1 MKNKGTLYLIPTPI
15 GDTIPEQTIPAQT
28 IEIVQKLDY
37 FIVENLRTAR
47 RFISK
52 AGSSKPIDEIE
63 FVIHDKHFD
72 SCETGSL
79 LQPLL
84 EGKDGGLLS
93 EAGTPCIA
101 DPGGVVV
108 AQAHEWGINVVPLS
122 GPNAIILA
130 LMASG
135 FNGQAFRFHGYLPIQ
150 ENEAIQVIKVLEQQA
165 VSTGETQIFIET
177 PFRNNAMIE
186 RIIKHCRPDTF
197 LCVAAGISTSNETII
212 SLPLAAWQ
220 LRKVNFHKIPA
231 VFLLWSANKNVFQ
244 KKRKKYK
251 R

>member
-1 MKNKGTLYLIPTPI
+1 MKKAGTLYLIPTPI
-15 GDTIPEQTIPAQT
+15 GDVAAEQTIPLQT
-28 IEIVQKLDY
+28 FEIVRKLDY
-37 FIVENLRTAR
+37 FIVENIRTAR

-52 AGSSKPIDEIE
+52 SGVSKAIDELE
-63 FVIHDKHFD
+63 FVVHDKHFD
-72 SCETGSL
+72 PHDIGL
-79 LQPLL
+79 MLMPLL
-84 EGKDGGLLS
+84 DGKDGGLLS

-108 AQAHEWGINVVPLS
+108 AQAHEWGIKVVPLG

-150 ENEAIQVIKVLEQQA
+150 ENECVQSIKSLEQQA
-165 VSTGETQIFIET
+165 FSTGETQIFIET

-186 RIIKHCRPDTF
+186 RIIKHGHPDTF
-197 LCVAAGISTSNETII
+197 LCVAGGISTPDEKII
-212 SLPLAAWQ
+212 SMTIGQWRTMAF
-220 LRKVNFHKIPA
+220 NFHKIPA
-231 VFLLWSANKNVFQ
+231 VMLIWSANKNVFQ
-244 KKRKKYK
+244 NKRKKYK

>member
-15 GDTIPEQTIPAQT
+15 GDTAPEQTIPAQT
-28 IEIVQKLDY
+28 IEVVRKLDY

-72 SCETGSL
+72 SRETGSL

-101 DPGGVVV
+101 DPGGAVV
-108 AQAHEWGINVVPLS
+108 AQAHEWGIQVVPLS

-135 FNGQAFRFHGYLPIQ
+135 FNGQAFRFHGYLPIP
-150 ENEAIQVIKVLEQQA
+150 ENEAVQSLKSLEQQ
-165 VSTGETQIFIET
+165 SFNTGETQIFIET

-186 RIIKHCRPDTF
+186 RIIKHCKADTL
-197 LCVAAGISTSNETII
+197 LCVAVEISTSSEKII
-212 SLPLAAWQ
+212 TLPVAAWQ
-220 LRKVNFHKIPA
+220 TKQFNFHKVPA
-231 VFLLWSANKNVFQ
+231 VFLIWSANKNVFQ

>member
-1 MKNKGTLYLIPTPI
+1 MKKTGTLFLVPTPI
-15 GDTIPEQTIPAQT
+15 GDLAVEQTIPLQT
-28 IEIVQKLDY
+28 LEIVRKLDY
-37 FIVENLRTAR
+37 FIVENVRTAR

-52 AGSSKPIDEIE
+52 VGASKAIDELE
-63 FVIHDKHFD
+63 FLVHDKHFD
-72 SCETGSL
+72 PHDIGVML
-79 LQPLL
+79 KPLID
-84 EGKDGGLLS
+84 GRDGGLLS

-108 AQAHEWGINVVPLS
+108 AQAHEWGIKVVPLG

-150 ENEAIQVIKVLEQQA
+150 ENECVQSIKSLEKQTIET
-165 VSTGETQIFIET
+165 SETQIFIET

-186 RIIKHCRPDTF
+186 RIIKHGHPDTF
-197 LCVAAGISTSNETII
+197 LCVAAGISTPDEKII
-212 SLPLAAWQ
+212 SLSIGQWRTMAF
-220 LRKVNFHKIPA
+220 NFHKMPA
-231 VFLLWSANKNVFQ
+231 VMLIWSANKNVFQ
-244 KKRKKYK
+244 NKRKKYK